1 MTKFIALFTA
11 AALVLVDQL
20 IKLWA
25 LASLAPVGQI
35 EVIPNL
41 FNFTYIENRG
51 AAFGILQGRTGFL
64 SIVVALVL
72 IAAIIALLSGKIT
85 SKFLTWSFS
94 LVIAGSFGNLIDR
107 VLRGF
112 VVDYLDFSALFGFPV
127 FNFADCCVVVG
138 TIMILIYMLILD
150 RPKPAADQTKNA

>member
-1 MTKFIALFTA
+1 MTKFIALFFSA
-11 AALVLVDQL
+11 VLVFADQL

-25 LASLAPVGQI
+25 LAVLAPVERI

-41 FNFTYIENRG
+41 FYLTYIENRG

-64 SIVVALVL
+64 SVVVALVL
-72 IAAIIALLSGKIT
+72 IAAITSLLSGKIT

-94 LVIAGSFGNLIDR
+94 LVIAGGFGNLIDR
-107 VLRGF
+107 IVRGF

-127 FNFADCCVVVG
+127 FNFADCCVVAG
-138 TIMILIYMLILD
+138 TFMILIYMLILD
-150 RPKPAADQTKNA
+150 RSKQAADM